1 MGPTDDANSEVDSGL
16 TTPAPSAAP
25 GADSSTDS
33 GKTASSE
40 QAASSKGTTESSK
53 TTVPDQS
60 ANSNPATI
68 RETQP
73 EATKAPATS
82 TQSESDVTPASDV
95 APKKDVATEQS
106 SAETPDPVIA
116 STVTIPAGNSG
127 EGGEWNLLQEKIQDW
142 VSANNLSAL
151 WEQFKLP
158 AQILAALI
166 VLILVLQIYSG
177 ILRTIAA
184 VPLAPGLLELAGI
197 FAVANFSVR
206 RLIKSSERKKVLQS
220 VRERWTQFV
229 GR

>member
-16 TTPAPSAAP
+16 NTPAPSAAP
-25 GADSSTDS
+25 GADSSTNS
-33 GKTASSE
+33 GKKASTDHPASSE
-40 QAASSKGTTESSK
+40 GTNESAK
-53 TTVPDQS
+53 TTIPDQS
-60 ANSNPATI
+60 GNSNSEAVRKSP
-68 RETQP
+68 P
-73 EATKAPATS
+73 EAITAPAPT
-82 TQSESDVTPASDV
+82 TRLEEDVTPVEKV
-95 APKKDVATEQS
+95 APKKDVATEQTP
-106 SAETPDPVIA
+106 AETPDPVIA

-151 WEQFKLP
+151 WEQVKLP
-158 AQILAALI
+158 AQILIALI
-166 VLILVLQIYSG
+166 VLILVLQIYGG

-206 RLIKSSERKKVLQS
+206 RLIKSSERKKVLSS